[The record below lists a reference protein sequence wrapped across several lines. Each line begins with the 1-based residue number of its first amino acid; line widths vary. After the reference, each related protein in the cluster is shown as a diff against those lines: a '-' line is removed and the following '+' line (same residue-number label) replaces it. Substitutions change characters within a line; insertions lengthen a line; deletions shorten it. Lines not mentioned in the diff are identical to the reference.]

1 MRNVNTGSKST
12 GVPEQFETI
21 TRLSSVAWNTYI
33 HVALFTNPKK
43 VYLATQS
50 YFFFLNW
57 PFNMQKFKKAHSC
70 AAIILNWS
78 ENASWKNCSQK
89 SCFFGTIAVKVL
101 KLFRLCINVYM
112 WPNSYFLYEITKKP
126 SSLLLIW
133 WLIGNSVQYE
143 MITLIHAHRTQGK
156 NK

>member
-50 YFFFLNW
+50 YFFFLIDRLICKNS
-57 PFNMQKFKKAHSC
+57 KRHTH
-70 AAIILNWS
+70 LNWS

-143 MITLIHAHRTQGK
+143 MITLIHARRTQGK